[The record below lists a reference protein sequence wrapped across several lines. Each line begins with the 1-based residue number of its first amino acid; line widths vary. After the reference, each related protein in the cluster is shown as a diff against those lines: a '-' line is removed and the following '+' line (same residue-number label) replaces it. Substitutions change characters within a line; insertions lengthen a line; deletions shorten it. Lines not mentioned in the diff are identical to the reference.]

1 VVVAQVLAPLALRI
15 CEAAARHGSGFVAGL
30 CGPQG
35 AGKST
40 IASALLRL
48 IEDRGR
54 SAAVLSL
61 DDLYLGRAERDRL
74 AETTHPLL
82 AVRGPPGTHDVAA
95 GCAVLDALG
104 RPGEVRIPRFDK
116 AADEPRPRADWPA
129 ARAPVDVVLF
139 EGWCVGARPQPI
151 EALAA
156 PVNDLERRK
165 DPDGVWRRFVNDAL
179 AGPYQ
184 ALFSRVGLLILL
196 QAPGFE
202 VVAGWRAEQEAK
214 LRARLE
220 AAGAGPGATMSEAE
234 VAVFVQHYERI
245 TRHILSEGAGWADV
259 VVRLDQHRRPVVS
272 SLT

>member
-1 VVVAQVLAPLALRI
+1 VAQVLAPLALRI
-15 CEAAARHGSGFVAGL
+15 GEAAGRHGAGFVVGL

-40 IASALLRL
+40 IAAALMRL
-48 IEDRGR
+48 IEDQGR

-61 DDLYLGRAERDRL
+61 DDLYLGRAERARL
-74 AETTHPLL
+74 AEAVHSLL

-95 GCAVLDALG
+95 GMAVLDALG
-104 RPGEVRIPRFDK
+104 RPGEVALPRFDK
-116 AADEPRPRADWPA
+116 AADAPRPRTDWPVVRA
-129 ARAPVDVVLF
+129 AVDVVLF
-139 EGWCVGARPQPI
+139 EGWCVGARPQPAQ
-151 EALAA
+151 ALAA
-156 PVNDLERRK
+156 PINDLERRQ
-165 DPDGVWRRFVNDAL
+165 DPDGAWRRYVNAVL

-184 ALFSRVGLLILL
+184 ALFSRIGLLILL
-196 QAPGFE
+196 QAPGFA

-220 AAGAGPGATMSEAE
+220 AAGAGPGATMSEAQ

-245 TRHILSEGAGWADV
+245 TRHVLSEGAAWADV

-272 SLT
+272 SGA